1 MFNKEKFL
9 ALCNEWS
16 KNTLME
22 TLEIEY
28 IDAGEDFLKAKMP
41 VNSRVHQP
49 MGLLHGGAT
58 VALAES
64 VGSAASLMFIN
75 PEKQEVRG
83 IEISANHL
91 RSNSGM
97 QYKHSVKST
106 VEGAQ
111 NKMDVALAACAAVL
125 KDQSANRL
133 IHGHTH
139 LPAHHQE
146 SMHDQAWQRWVLSD
160 WDLDH
165 PVSERPRASA
175 LMINEYGVSYTD
187 LIKN

>member
-9 ALCNEWS
+9 ALCKEWT

-91 RSNSGM
+91 RSKREG
-97 QYKHSVKST
+97 T
-106 VEGAQ
+106 VYCIAKIVHKGASIHLWEIRIVDE
-111 NKMDVALAACAAVL
+111 NDK
-125 KDQSANRL
+125 L
-133 IHGHTH
+133 IS
-139 LPAHHQE
+139 LCKL
-146 SMHDQAWQRWVLSD
+146 SNMVLSRR
-160 WDLDH
+160 
-165 PVSERPRASA
+165 ER
-175 LMINEYGVSYTD
+175 
-187 LIKN
+187 K